1 MLIKID
7 CDTEELSL
15 NIGQKA
21 GIETT
26 IAFKYIATKS

>member
-7 CDTEELSL
+7 CDTEELCL

-21 GIETT
+21 GIET